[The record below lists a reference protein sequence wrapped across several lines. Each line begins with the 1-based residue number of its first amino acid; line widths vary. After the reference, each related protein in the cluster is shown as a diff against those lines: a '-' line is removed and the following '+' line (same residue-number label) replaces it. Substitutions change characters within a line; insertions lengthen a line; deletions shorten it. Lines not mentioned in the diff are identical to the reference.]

1 MQHPVEQGKM
11 LQPRFHRKPSKR
23 RGASLIELAI
33 CLPVFFLITMA
44 TVETCR
50 MIYLRQ
56 SLKIAAYECARL
68 GIIPGATASN
78 LQDQCDMV
86 LLGRNVRGY
95 KISCDPPDP
104 TSLHYGDLF
113 KVSIQ
118 IAAKD
123 NAIVGS
129 WFYQNKIFT
138 ESVTIMAEY

>member
-1 MQHPVEQGKM
+1 
-11 LQPRFHRKPSKR
+11 
-23 RGASLIELAI
+23 
-33 CLPVFFLITMA
+33 
-44 TVETCR
+44 

-68 GIIPGATASN
+68 GIIPGATTAT

-95 KISCDPPDP
+95 QFSCAPADP
-104 TSLHYGDLF
+104 TTLQYGDLF
-113 KVSIQ
+113 KVTIQ